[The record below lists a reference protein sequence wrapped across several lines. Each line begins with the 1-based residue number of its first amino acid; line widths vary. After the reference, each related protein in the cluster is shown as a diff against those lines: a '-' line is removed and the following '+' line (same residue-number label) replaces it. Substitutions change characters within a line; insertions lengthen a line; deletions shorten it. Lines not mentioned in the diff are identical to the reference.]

1 MMDFCSVAD
10 AAAHFGASAR
20 TVERLMRDGRLR
32 SRRVGGG
39 RLVAWTDIWAL
50 EGVQPGHAACAEHMR
65 PLLSLEEARDV
76 LGAPTLE
83 ATLDLLAQRRVPLIE
98 IGRLRRVSRPALRAA
113 QERGA

>member
-65 PLLSLEEARDV
+65 PLLSLEVGTAV
-76 LGAPTLE
+76 QNS
-83 ATLDLLAQRRVPLIE
+83 ATV
-98 IGRLRRVSRPALRAA
+98 AA
-113 QERGA
+113 G